1 MLHSGHNEIDGVPV
15 EVVRKRIRRI
25 NIRVAADGTVC
36 LSVPKWWATL
46 RQGEDFL
53 REKWRWVQKTRAEVL
68 ARPAATR
75 APVTEAEVEA
85 LRTLLGELNATWA
98 ARVREEGV
106 SWKIRKVKSLWG
118 CCHWRDRYIT
128 YNAELARAPRDMV
141 EYVVAHE
148 YTHFAVHNHGPKFRA
163 LMDERLPGWQT
174 LRRRLNRREWG
185 ETRQNAPQPPCAAP
199 EPVAAPTR
207 SPRPLLAFLQP
218 LRRKLARKGASR
230 PLCRPSSGNDK
241 APMGSPPGHLPGDR
255 LVVAPCS
262 PSP

>member
-1 MLHSGHNEIDGVPV
+1 MLHSGHNEIEGVPV

-68 ARPAATR
+68 ARPAAIRT
-75 APVTEAEVEA
+75 PVTEAELEA

-98 ARVREEGV
+98 ARVGEEGV
-106 SWKIRKVKSLWG
+106 SWKVRKVRSLWG

-128 YNAELARAPRDMV
+128 YNAELARAPRNLV

-185 ETRQNAPQPPCAAP
+185 ETSQDAHLAQTPASRQTFGLEDIQPPRVAP
-199 EPVAAPTR
+199 EPVAAQTVAPPDPR
-207 SPRPLLAFLQP
+207 APASPVAQ
-218 LRRKLARKGASR
+218 KGA
-230 PLCRPSSGNDK
+230 
-241 APMGSPPGHLPGDR
+241 MGR
-255 LVVAPCS
+255 KMTFVQTEFWE
-262 PSP
+262 

>member
-68 ARPAATR
+68 ARPAAIR
-75 APVTEAEVEA
+75 APVTEAELEV

-98 ARVREEGV
+98 ARVGEDGV

-128 YNAELARAPRDMV
+128 YNAELARAPRDLV

-185 ETRQNAPQPPCAAP
+185 ATRQDAPQPPCVAP
-199 EPVAAPTR
+199 EPTAAPTV
-207 SPRPLLAFLQP
+207 A
-218 LRRKLARKGASR
+218 
-230 PLCRPSSGNDK
+230 
-241 APMGSPPGHLPGDR
+241 LP
-255 LVVAPCS
+255 APCA
-262 PSP
+262 PAAPVAQPVAKGRKPTFVQTEFWE

>member
-1 MLHSGHNEIDGVPV
+1 MLRSGHNEIEGVPV

-46 RQGEDFL
+46 RQGEEFL
-53 REKWRWVQKTRAEVL
+53 REKWRWVKKTRAEVL

-75 APVTEAEVEA
+75 APVTESELEA
-85 LRTLLGELNATWA
+85 LGTLLGELNATWA
-98 ARVREEGV
+98 AGVREEGV

-128 YNAELARAPRDMV
+128 YNAELARAPRDLV
-141 EYVVAHE
+141 EYVVVHE

-174 LRRRLNRREWG
+174 LRKRLNRREWG
-185 ETRQNAPQPPCAAP
+185 ETRQDAPQPPRVAP
-199 EPVAAPTR
+199 EPVAAP
-207 SPRPLLAFLQP
+207 SVAPPAPRAPRIAPPAGQP
-218 LRRKLARKGASR
+218 SAGGYPAAPVAQPGAKGRKLTF
-230 PLCRPSSGNDK
+230 
-241 APMGSPPGHLPGDR
+241 
-255 LVVAPCS
+255 VQTEFWE
-262 PSP
+262 

>member
-1 MLHSGHNEIDGVPV
+1 MLHSGHNEIEGVPV

-68 ARPAATR
+68 ARPAAIR
-75 APVTEAEVEA
+75 APVTEAELEV

-98 ARVREEGV
+98 ARVGEDGV

-174 LRRRLNRREWG
+174 LRRRLNRREWS

-199 EPVAAPTR
+199 EPVAAPTVA
-207 SPRPLLAFLQP
+207 PP
-218 LRRKLARKGASR
+218 ASR
-230 PLCRPSSGNDK
+230 VPA
-241 APMGSPPGHLPGDR
+241 APVYPPDR
-255 LVVAPCS
+255 RSAAKRAATRGAQAGAKGRKPTFVQTEFWE
-262 PSP
+262 